1 MLTENWLYLALGGM
15 VSGLLAGLLGI
26 GGGILLV
33 PLLQTLG
40 YSYPHAVA
48 TSSLAIVLTAT
59 SGSVQNWRMG
69 YLKFGRVIPL
79 GLPAIFTT
87 LMGTEIVAKAPEY
100 ILQLTFGILTFINI
114 YLTNLRQQLAKKSDQ
129 DFNLIELNPLI
140 ARIITG
146 GLAGFL
152 AGLFGVGGGVILV
165 PFQMLFLG
173 EKIKLAIQT
182 SLGVIVL
189 TSIFACFGHY
199 YRGNILFL
207 DGVIVGLGG
216 LIGAQISTR
225 FLPKIPDKYVRLS
238 FYSLLIILG
247 LYSFVLAWN
256 SFRND

>member
-1 MLTENWLYLALGGM
+1 MLTENWLYLAVGG
-15 VSGLLAGLLGI
+15 VISGLLAGLLGI

-33 PLLQTLG
+33 PLLRTLG
-40 YSYPHAVA
+40 YNYPHAVA
-48 TSSLAIVLTAT
+48 TSSLAIVLTST

-69 YLKFGRVIPL
+69 YLKFSRVILL

-87 LMGTEIVAKAPEY
+87 LIGTEIVAKSPEY
-100 ILQLTFGILTFINI
+100 ILQLSFAILTFLNI
-114 YLTNLRQQLAKKSDQ
+114 YLTNLRQELVEKSKD
-129 DFNLIELNPLI
+129 DFIFIKINPLI

-146 GLAGFL
+146 SLAGFF
-152 AGLFGVGGGVILV
+152 AGLFGVGGGLILV

-247 LYSFVLAWN
+247 IYSFVLAWYSFYN
-256 SFRND
+256 S